1 MNETKATL
9 NRKKSFKIF
18 FIAIILLLLSYLA
31 YQVSIGMH
39 YETTDNAYVSAP
51 QLQIS
56 SQVEGTIS
64 AVLVSETQSVK
75 AGDTLYRIDMTESKI
90 ASEMADA
97 DLIKTVK
104 SVRGLV
110 LIAEQRK
117 YDFERANQDYQ
128 RRVSLKGAAAYSA
141 EEIDHLKTQLEISKS
156 LYNQALE
163 NSYGITKFEKIA
175 NHPDIMKAMG
185 QVKKNYVTLLRS
197 EVKAP
202 IDAIVAKRNAQ
213 VGQRVVPGTVLAG
226 LILDDSMWV
235 DANFKE
241 NQLANIRVGQSVEL
255 ESDIYGSK
263 VIFPG
268 KVMGFS
274 PGTGASL
281 ALLPAQNATGNW
293 VKVVQRLPVRIQI
306 DAASL
311 KKYPL
316 KVGLSMVA
324 KVDIANRAGEPLA
337 SMQQSE
343 LISTKIFEQQSLDA
357 EKHALNLLN
366 KANQ

>member
-1 MNETKATL
+1 MSETNAKL

-18 FIAIILLLLSYLA
+18 FILLSIILIA
-31 YQVSIGMH
+31 YFTYQFSIGMH

-51 QLQIS
+51 QLQVS

-64 AVLVSETQSVK
+64 AVLVAETQFVK
-75 AGDTLYRIDMTESKI
+75 AGETLYRIDLTESKI

-97 DLIKTVK
+97 DLVKAVKTVR
-104 SVRGLV
+104 SLV
-110 LIAEQRK
+110 LNVEQK
-117 YDFERANQDYQ
+117 KHDFDRANQDYQ
-128 RRVSLKGAAAYSA
+128 RRVALKGPAAYST
-141 EEIDHLKTQLEISKS
+141 EEIEHLKTQVEVSKN

-163 NSYGITKFEKIA
+163 NAYGLTKFEKISS
-175 NHPDIMKAMG
+175 HPDVMKAVG
-185 QVKKNYVTLLRS
+185 QVKRNYVTLLRS

-202 IDAIVAKRNAQ
+202 VDAVVAKRNAQ
-213 VGQRVVPGTVLAG
+213 VGQRVIPGTVLAG
-226 LILDDSMWV
+226 LILNESMWV

-241 NQLANIRVGQSVEL
+241 NQLANIRVGQPVEL
-255 ESDIYGSK
+255 EADIYGSK
-263 VIFPG
+263 VSFPG
-268 KVMGFS
+268 KVIGFS

-293 VKVVQRLPVRIQI
+293 VKVVQRLPVRIEI
-306 DAASL
+306 DAETL

-324 KVDIANRAGEPLA
+324 KIDIANRKGMPLE
-337 SMQQSE
+337 SMLHSE
-343 LISTKIFEQQSLDA
+343 QISTHIFEQQALEA
-357 EKHALNLLN
+357 EKHASILLA

>member
-1 MNETKATL
+1 MNETKATF

-18 FIAIILLLLSYLA
+18 FILLIFVLLAYLA
-31 YQVSIGMH
+31 YEFSIGMH

-64 AVLVSETQSVK
+64 AVLVAETQSVK
-75 AGDTLYRIDMTESKI
+75 TGDTLYRIDMTESKI

-97 DLIKTVK
+97 DLIKAVKTVR
-104 SVRGLV
+104 SLV
-110 LIAEQRK
+110 LMVEQRK
-117 YDFERANQDYQ
+117 HDLDRASQDYQ
-128 RRVSLKGAAAYSA
+128 RKLAVKGAAAYSV
-141 EEIDHLKTQLEISKS
+141 EEIEHLKTQFEISKN

-163 NSYGITKFEKIA
+163 SAYGITRFEKIA
-175 NHPDIMKAMG
+175 SHPDIMRALG
-185 QVKKNYVTLLRS
+185 QVKKNYVSLIRS

-202 IDAIVAKRNAQ
+202 VDAVVAKRNAQ
-213 VGQRVVPGTVLAG
+213 VGQRVIPGTILAG

-241 NQLANIRVGQSVEL
+241 NQLANIRIGQPVEL
-255 ESDIYGSK
+255 EADIYGSK
-263 VIFPG
+263 VNFPG
-268 KVMGFS
+268 KVIGFS

-306 DAASL
+306 DAETL

-324 KVDIANRAGEPLA
+324 KIDIANRSGLPLE

-343 LISTKIFEQQSLDA
+343 QISTKIFEQQSLDA
-357 EKHALNLLN
+357 DKHALSIFV

>member
-1 MNETKATL
+1 MNEPTAAM

-18 FIAIILLLLSYLA
+18 FIALTLILMGYLA
-31 YQVSIGMH
+31 YEFSIGMH

-64 AVLVSETQSVK
+64 AVLVTETQTVK
-75 AGDTLYRIDMTESKI
+75 SGDILYRIDMTESKI

-97 DLIKTVK
+97 DLIKAVK
-104 SVRGLV
+104 NVRSLV
-110 LIAEQRK
+110 LNAEQRK
-117 YDFERANQDYQ
+117 HDFDRVNQDYQ
-128 RRVSLKGAAAYSA
+128 RRLSLKGAAAYSV
-141 EEIDHLKTQLEISKS
+141 EEMEHLKNQFEISKS

-163 NSYGITKFEKIA
+163 NAYGITKFEKIST
-175 NHPDIMKAMG
+175 HPDIIKALG

-202 IDAIVAKRNAQ
+202 IDAIVSKRNAQ
-213 VGQRVVPGTVLAG
+213 VGQRVIPGTVLVG
-226 LILDDSMWV
+226 LILNDSMWV

-241 NQLANIRVGQSVEL
+241 NQLANIRIGQPVEL

-268 KVMGFS
+268 KVVGFS
-274 PGTGASL
+274 PGTGSSL

-306 DAASL
+306 DADTL

-324 KVDIANRAGEPLA
+324 KVDIANRDGVPLA
-337 SMQQSE
+337 AMQQSE
-343 LISTKIFEQQSLDA
+343 LIATKVFEQQSLDA
-357 EKHALNLLN
+357 EKHALNIFT